1 MPTHRDK
8 RKGKRQRFYAR
19 NTLNTTFARRPL
31 TVAFGRLMRSFS
43 AAPANFHYTARIHP
57 ALLGFAGDVCGFLA
71 PLSAYLMTLALLAIG
86 AWEHLLDAT
95 ATEPSDKGGWSL
107 ADRSARAFAVSQF
120 DLHDKT
126 ETYEVFRHP
135 GGGRKDLLRWR
146 DADRKP
152 VAELEIYR
160 PGGEFTQPSLAIA
173 DIAGRMDPGRHA

>member
-1 MPTHRDK
+1 
-8 RKGKRQRFYAR
+8 
-19 NTLNTTFARRPL
+19 
-31 TVAFGRLMRSFS
+31 MRSFS

-126 ETYEVFRHP
+126 ETYEVLRHP
-135 GGGRKDLLRWR
+135 GGRPQGPAPLARCRQETGCRTRDLPTGRRIHP
-146 DADRKP
+146 A
-152 VAELEIYR
+152 R
-160 PGGEFTQPSLAIA
+160 PG
-173 DIAGRMDPGRHA
+173 DR